1 MRTYSGYM
9 HKTIIS
15 EKYRKLLA
23 WLKSERERQDLS
35 MRDLAEKLD
44 VPHSFVGKI
53 ETAER
58 RLDLLEYVEYC
69 EALGIKPEKGLTLL
83 R

>member
-1 MRTYSGYM
+1 M
-9 HKTIIS
+9 HKTITS
-15 EKYRKLLA
+15 EKYRRLLA
-23 WLKSERERQDLS
+23 WLKSERERQGLS
-35 MRDLAEKLD
+35 TRDLAEKLD

-69 EALGIKPEKGLTLL
+69 EALGAKPEDGLVIL